1 MDDTSER
8 VDFSLSSRLTEFQAY
23 LGDTAGWDP
32 DHRNKATINNKA
44 SHTFFAFPMPVQV
57 MFTLNVYSLLNMQ
70 QFFV

>member
-8 VDFSLSSRLTEFQAY
+8 VLISPSALTSLNFQAY

-44 SHTFFAFPMPVQV
+44 SHTFFVFSCAY
-57 MFTLNVYSLLNMQ
+57 VYTI
-70 QFFV
+70 VY